1 MNEFKNYLMRRYKM
15 NDYHIAQIK
24 LAIELAKKE
33 SLGYCNTINLKLETL
48 EQLIKL
54 LENKEV

>member
-1 MNEFKNYLMRRYKM
+1 M

-33 SLGYCNTINLKLETL
+33 SLGYCNTKIGNSKRINLKLETL